1 MKLNAP
7 LTMRQQQVLDFMRS
21 FLADN
26 DQLPT
31 HACIAKRF
39 GWKSDNA
46 ALTFTK
52 ILEAK
57 GYLERNTLGK
67 YRLAR
72 PAPASPSAAF
82 VALPVVSRK
91 WHEEGPT
98 VAVKRASC
106 S

>member
-1 MKLNAP
+1 MKLHAP
-7 LTMRQQQVLDFMRS
+7 LTMRQQQVLDFMRA

-31 HACIAKRF
+31 HSCIAKRF

-72 PAPASPSAAF
+72 PTPTPPAATML
-82 VALPVVSRK
+82 ALPVVSLTWNGGDVLGK
-91 WHEEGPT
+91 EGVT
-98 VAVKRASC
+98 C

>member
-7 LTMRQQQVLDFMRS
+7 LTMRQQQVLDFMRA

-67 YRLAR
+67 FRLTR
-72 PAPASPSAAF
+72 PASPSSNML
-82 VALPVVSRK
+82 ALPVVSPR
-91 WHEEGPT
+91 WHGGDVPGKKEGAT
-98 VAVKRASC
+98 C